1 MRFTEGG
8 LLGKGR
14 KRRSWGRYESP
25 MSEVVALGWSRG
37 PWCRV
42 DTTELSPRQSG
53 QAFVPLYQSVT
64 DCGPCLRCL
73 WVAPICRGQF
83 SGEGGAV
90 S

>member
-8 LLGKGR
+8 LLGEGR

-53 QAFVPLYQSVT
+53 QAFVPLYQSLTVGHA
-64 DCGPCLRCL
+64 CGACGWPPF
-73 WVAPICRGQF
+73 A
-83 SGEGGAV
+83 EGNSLEKGV
-90 S
+90 Q